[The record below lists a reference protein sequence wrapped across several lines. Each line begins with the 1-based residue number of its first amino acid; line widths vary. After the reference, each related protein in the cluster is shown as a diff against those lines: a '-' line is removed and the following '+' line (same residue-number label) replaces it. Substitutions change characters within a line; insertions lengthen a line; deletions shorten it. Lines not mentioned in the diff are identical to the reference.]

1 MDDTDHG
8 CLLQPHDLAFR
19 HCHGYRWAPHL
30 PSQASFA
37 AEFVRPQDCDDGFFA
52 LLGNN
57 GDFDLAIPDIENC
70 IRGAALYEE
79 RVALFIFENGSAAV
93 FGAQKNFRIKRR
105 LSLAFSNVNS
115 LHYST
120 PPSRARS
127 CGEVMKRSTESLQT
141 LRNSYVKDLSS
152 FARARRT

>member
-1 MDDTDHG
+1 MDDPDHG

-19 HCHGYRWAPHL
+19 HCRGCRWAPQL
-30 PSQASFA
+30 PGQASFA
-37 AEFVRPQDCDDGFFA
+37 AEFVRSQDCDDGFFA

-79 RVALFIFENGSAAV
+79 RVVLFIFDDGSAAV
-93 FGAQKNFRIKRR
+93 FGAQKNFRIERR
-105 LSLAFSNVNS
+105 LSLAFSDVNS

-120 PPSRARS
+120 SFPRAILRR
-127 CGEVMKRSTESLQT
+127 GMKRSTESLRT
-141 LRNSYVKDLSS
+141 LRNSYVKDVLSS
-152 FARARRT
+152 FRARRT

>member
-1 MDDTDHG
+1 MPPSG
-8 CLLQPHDLAFR
+8 
-19 HCHGYRWAPHL
+19 WAPHL
-30 PSQASFA
+30 PGQASFA

-79 RVALFIFENGSAAV
+79 RVALFIFEDGSAAV
-93 FGAQKNFRIKRR
+93 FGAQKNFRIERR

-115 LHYST
+115 LHST
-120 PPSRARS
+120 SFPRAILRR
-127 CGEVMKRSTESLQT
+127 GMKRSTESLRT
-141 LRNSYVKDLSS
+141 LRNSYVKDVLSS
-152 FARARRT
+152 FSR